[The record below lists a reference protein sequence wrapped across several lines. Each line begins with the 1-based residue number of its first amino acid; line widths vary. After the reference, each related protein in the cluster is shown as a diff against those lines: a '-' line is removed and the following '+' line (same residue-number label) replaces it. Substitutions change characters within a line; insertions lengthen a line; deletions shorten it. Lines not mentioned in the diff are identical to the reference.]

1 MLGFLPSQMRA
12 LSNRNRSDVQ
22 VTRYWKSLQNLL
34 KSLISSIEAI
44 ASLLVLLF
52 LFLGIFALLGTQV
65 PLFLFIDP
73 NILWLYVVQLFGGR
87 FIERKFPGTPNMVK
101 SRMNF
106 DSFFNSFFSCFQVIP
121 TIMLADQTFA
131 TYIYKQRMKSE
142 TTNVVL

>member
-1 MLGFLPSQMRA
+1 M
-12 LSNRNRSDVQ
+12 
-22 VTRYWKSLQNLL
+22 
-34 KSLISSIEAI
+34 ISSIEAI

-65 PLFLFIDP
+65 PLLLFFIDS
-73 NILWLYVVQLFGGR
+73 NILWFHIVQLFGGR

-121 TIMLADQTFA
+121 TIMLFDKTFA
-131 TYIYKQRMKSE
+131 TYIHKQRMKSE
-142 TTNVVL
+142 TSNVVL

>member
-1 MLGFLPSQMRA
+1 M
-12 LSNRNRSDVQ
+12 
-22 VTRYWKSLQNLL
+22 TRYWKSLQNLL

-65 PLFLFIDP
+65 GNPKHD
-73 NILWLYVVQLFGGR
+73 NSVQLFGGR

-106 DSFFNSFFSCFQVIP
+106 DSFFNSFFSCFQVTVELEILLGSFNLGF
-121 TIMLADQTFA
+121 TL
-131 TYIYKQRMKSE
+131 IYKGSHRGGLE
-142 TTNVVL
+142 HNPL